1 MTRFEFQ
8 DVAISEL
15 CETFR
20 TLWYAPGTQLPLVF
34 KSPTGSGKTFMVT
47 SFINDL
53 TAVHNFD
60 DDIAWVWITFSDD
73 LAMQSKEKFSEYFY
87 PNAGRRLLTVADF
100 SEGKLRRNDILF
112 LNWQKLVSGRAE
124 ARVLRKPNDPD
135 KLKESGCYFED
146 VIAATKSA
154 RRKIALVI
162 DESHK
167 NVTEAAVRDVINPL
181 DPKVIVKVSATPET
195 EPSISDVKHHK
206 AGFVEVERADVV
218 KEGLIKSAIVSQ
230 TEDEVKTGSEE
241 SDMDHKL
248 LDLAM
253 KKRAALAAR
262 WTEVGSNVNPL
273 VLIQLPDDDAGD
285 RAQGIASKEDIV
297 IAYLKSKGV
306 TDDKIAWWFSGGSER
321 KKNLEGIT
329 VNDCKVEYML
339 FKYAA
344 GTGWDCPR
352 SHVMVMFREINS
364 TTFKIQTLGRIL
376 RNPEPRRKDELAAF
390 PDLTVGY
397 LYTNYSRNQVEGIDE
412 KEKPNNPLLTRHAKL
427 IDELAS
433 QIGAGAD
440 GYVIDE
446 HLLSEYISRADYGDL
461 GKASTFQASF
471 AGSMDAYFGI
481 TADDQMGAR
490 TSKVGAKGVELTQ
503 SLTNAM
509 IVNAEWKSDD
519 PSVGIGATEVN
530 AEVSANDAEK
540 MFTRVCTGLLV
551 EQTEDETK
559 VTNIARSAGVFRGGV
574 RKWLKDA
581 LPDVAAE
588 TGRYKIFLKDIS
600 KGAASVFRPAITAA
614 LKAYYPK
621 RKRFVEERRQREEAR
636 KPEVFTLN
644 REYAYSEI
652 YKEYADAKLSAVQ
665 PFLLPEYDGRENETK
680 FIAYL
685 EQQTGKIDWWFKNG
699 DEGREYFA
707 LKYFNT
713 TEQEVRLFYPD
724 WIIRFKDGRIGIFD
738 TKAGM
743 TATNPEGRAKGLYE
757 KICTMNVAAGRSLF
771 VGGLV
776 VFENGQWYFNDG
788 ENYAYSKGHLNVG
801 WKQMQTLFG

>member
-1 MTRFEFQ
+1 MKRLEFQ
-8 DVAISEL
+8 DAAIGEL
-15 CETFR
+15 CATFR
-20 TLWYAPGTQLPLVF
+20 TLWYAAGTQLPLVF

-100 SEGKLRRNDILF
+100 SEGKLKRNDVLF
-112 LNWQKLVSGRAE
+112 LNWQKLVSRSAE
-124 ARVLRKPNDPD
+124 ARVLRKPENPD

-146 VIAATKSA
+146 VIAATKSVG
-154 RRKIALVI
+154 RKIALVI

-167 NVTEAAVRDVINPL
+167 NVTDAAVRDVINPI

-206 AGFVEVERADVV
+206 AGFVEVEREQVV
-218 KEGLIKSAIVSQ
+218 KAGLIKSAIVSQ
-230 TEDEVKTGSEE
+230 TKEEVETGSEE
-241 SDMDHKL
+241 VDMDHKL

-253 KKRAALAAR
+253 KKRAALATR
-262 WTEVGSNVNPL
+262 WAELGSNVNPL
-273 VLIQLPDDDAGD
+273 VLIQLPDDDTGD
-285 RAQGIASKEDIV
+285 RAQGIASKEEVV
-297 IAYLKSKGV
+297 IAFLKSKGV
-306 TDDKIAWWFSGGSER
+306 TDDRIAWWFSGRKSE
-321 KKNLEGIT
+321 NMEG
-329 VNDCKVEYML
+329 VSANDCKVEYML

-352 SHVMVMFREINS
+352 AHVMVMFREINS

-376 RNPEPRRKDELAAF
+376 RNPEPEKKDELSAF
-390 PDLTVGY
+390 PDLTLGY

-412 KEKPNNPLLTRHAKL
+412 KDKQKTPLLTRHAKL
-427 IDELAS
+427 VDELAS
-433 QIGAGAD
+433 QIVEGAE

-446 HLLSEYISRADYGDL
+446 HLLGEYISRADYGDL
-461 GKASTFQASF
+461 GKASCFQTSF
-471 AGSMDAYFGI
+471 AASMDAYFGI
-481 TADDQMGAR
+481 TTDDQMGAR
-490 TSKVGAKGVELTQ
+490 TSKVGAKGIDLAQ
-503 SLTNAM
+503 SLTNSM

-519 PSVGIGATEVN
+519 PSVGSGATDVN
-530 AEVSANDAEK
+530 AEVSENDAEK
-540 MFTRVCTGLLV
+540 MFTRACAGLLV

-600 KGAASVFRPAITAA
+600 KGAASVFRPAITSA
-614 LKAYYPK
+614 LKVYYPE
-621 RKRFVEERRQREEAR
+621 RKKFVEKRRQRDEAR
-636 KPEVFTLN
+636 KPEVFTLK
-644 REYAYSEI
+644 RGYAYSEL
-652 YKEYADAKLSAVQ
+652 YKEFADAKLSAVQ
-665 PFLLPEYDGRENETK
+665 PFLLPDEYDGRANETQ

-685 EQQTGKIDWWFKNG
+685 EQQSEKIDWWFKNG
-699 DEGREYFA
+699 SEGREFFS

-713 TEQEVRLFYPD
+713 VEKETRLFFPD
-724 WIIRFKDGRIGIFD
+724 WIVKFKDGRIGIFD
-738 TKAGM
+738 TKSGA
-743 TATNPEGRAKGLYE
+743 TAINPEGREKGLYE
-757 KICTMNVAAGRSLF
+757 KITSMNREAGRTAF
-771 VGGLV
+771 VGGLA
-776 VFENGQWYFNDG
+776 VFENGQWYYNEG
-788 ENYAYSKGHLNVG
+788 KNYVYSKGHLNAD
-801 WKQMQTLFG
+801 WKQMQELFE

>member
-1 MTRFEFQ
+1 MTRLEFQ

-73 LAMQSKEKFSEYFY
+73 LAMQSKTKFSEYFY

-100 SEGKLRRNDILF
+100 SEGKLKRNDVLF
-112 LNWQKLVSGRAE
+112 LNWQKLVSRSAE
-124 ARVLRKPNDPD
+124 ARVLRKPTDPD
-135 KLKESGCYFED
+135 KQKESGCYFED

-154 RRKIALVI
+154 GRKIALVI

-167 NVTEAAVRDVINPL
+167 NVTDAAVRDVINPI

-206 AGFVEVERADVV
+206 AGFVEVERTQVV
-218 KEGLIKSAIVSQ
+218 KAGLIKAAIVSQ
-230 TEDEVKTGSEE
+230 TEEEVETGSEE
-241 SDMDHKL
+241 TDIDHKL

-253 KKRAALAAR
+253 KRRTELAAR
-262 WTEVGSNVNPL
+262 WVEAGCSVNPL

-285 RAQGIASKEDIV
+285 RAQGIATKEEVV

-306 TDDKIAWWFSGGSER
+306 TEDRIACWFSGRKSE
-321 KKNLEGIT
+321 NMEGISA
-329 VNDCKVEYML
+329 NDCKVEYML

-352 SHVMVMFREINS
+352 AHVMVMFREINS

-376 RNPEPRRKDELAAF
+376 RNPEPERKDDLAAF
-390 PDLTVGY
+390 PDLTLGY
-397 LYTNYSRNQVEGIDE
+397 LYTNYSRNQVEGVDG
-412 KEKPNNPLLTRHAKL
+412 KNKSNNPLLTRHAKL
-427 IDELAS
+427 IDGLAS
-433 QIGAGAD
+433 QIEAGAD

-446 HLLSEYISRADYGDL
+446 HLLGEYISRADYGDL
-461 GKASTFQASF
+461 GKASSFQSSF

-481 TADDQMGAR
+481 TADDQMGMR
-490 TSKVGAKGVELTQ
+490 TSKVGAKGIELTQ

-519 PSVGIGATEVN
+519 PCVDSGATEVN

-540 MFTRVCTGLLV
+540 MFTRACAGLLV
-551 EQTEDETK
+551 EQTEEETK

-581 LPDVAAE
+581 LPDVVAE

-614 LKAYYPK
+614 LKTYYPK
-621 RKRFVEERRQREEAR
+621 RKKFVEERRQREESR
-636 KPEVFTLN
+636 KPEVFTLK
-644 REYAYSEI
+644 REYAYSEL
-652 YKEYADAKLSAVQ
+652 YREYADAKLSVVQ
-665 PFLLPEYDGRENETK
+665 PFLLLDEYDGRQNETQ
-680 FIAYL
+680 FISYL
-685 EQQTGKIDWWFKNG
+685 EQQAGKIDWWFKNG
-699 DEGREYFA
+699 SEGREYFS

-713 TEQEVRLFYPD
+713 VEKEARLFYPD
-724 WIIRFKDGRIGIFD
+724 WIVKFKDGRIGIFD
-738 TKAGM
+738 TKSGA
-743 TATNPEGRAKGLYE
+743 TATNPEGRETGLYE
-757 KICTMNVAAGRSLF
+757 KIRSMNTAVGHLMF

-776 VFENGQWYFNDG
+776 VRENEQWYFNEGKD
-788 ENYAYSKGHLNVG
+788 YVYSKGHLNAG
-801 WKQMQTLFG
+801 WKQMQMLFV

>member
-1 MTRFEFQ
+1 MTRLEFQ

-73 LAMQSKEKFSEYFY
+73 LAMQSKTKFSEYFY

-100 SEGKLRRNDILF
+100 SEGKLKRNDVLF
-112 LNWQKLVSGRAE
+112 LNWQKLVSRSAE
-124 ARVLRKPNDPD
+124 ARVLRKPTDPD
-135 KLKESGCYFED
+135 KQKESGCYFED

-154 RRKIALVI
+154 GRKIALVI

-167 NVTEAAVRDVINPL
+167 NVTDAAVRDVINPI

-206 AGFVEVERADVV
+206 AGFVEVERTQVV
-218 KEGLIKSAIVSQ
+218 KAGLIKSAIVSQ
-230 TEDEVKTGSEE
+230 TEEEVETGSEE
-241 SDMDHKL
+241 TDIDHKL

-253 KKRAALAAR
+253 KRRTALAAR
-262 WTEVGSNVNPL
+262 WVEAGCSVNPL

-285 RAQGIASKEDIV
+285 RAQGIATKEEVV
-297 IAYLKSKGV
+297 IAYLKTKGV
-306 TDDKIAWWFSGGSER
+306 TEDRIAWWFSGRKSE
-321 KKNLEGIT
+321 NMEGISA
-329 VNDCKVEYML
+329 NDCKVEYML

-352 SHVMVMFREINS
+352 AHVMVMFREINS

-376 RNPEPRRKDELAAF
+376 RNPEPERKDDLAAF
-390 PDLTVGY
+390 PDLTLGY
-397 LYTNYSRNQVEGIDE
+397 LYTNYSRNQVEGVDG
-412 KEKPNNPLLTRHAKL
+412 KNKSNNPLLTRHAKL
-427 IDELAS
+427 IDGLAS
-433 QIGAGAD
+433 QIEAGAD

-446 HLLSEYISRADYGDL
+446 HLLGEYISRADYGDL
-461 GKASTFQASF
+461 GKASSFQSSF

-481 TADDQMGAR
+481 TADDQMGMR

-519 PSVGIGATEVN
+519 PSVDSGATEVN

-540 MFTRVCTGLLV
+540 MFTRACAGLLV
-551 EQTEDETK
+551 EQTEEETK

-614 LKAYYPK
+614 LKTYYPK
-621 RKRFVEERRQREEAR
+621 RKKFVEERRQREESR
-636 KPEVFTLN
+636 KPEVFTLK
-644 REYAYSEI
+644 REYAYSEL
-652 YKEYADAKLSAVQ
+652 YREYADAKLSVVQ
-665 PFLLPEYDGRENETK
+665 PFLLPDEYDGRQNETQ
-680 FIAYL
+680 FISYL
-685 EQQTGKIDWWFKNG
+685 EQQAGKIDWWFKNG
-699 DEGREYFA
+699 SEGREYFS

-713 TEQEVRLFYPD
+713 VEKEARLFYPD
-724 WIIRFKDGRIGIFD
+724 WIVKFKDGRIGIFD
-738 TKAGM
+738 TKSGA
-743 TATNPEGRAKGLYE
+743 TATNPEGRETGLYE
-757 KICTMNVAAGRSLF
+757 KIRSMNTAVGYLKF

-776 VFENGQWYFNDG
+776 VRENEQWYFNEGKD
-788 ENYAYSKGHLNVG
+788 YVYSKGHLNAG
-801 WKQMQTLFG
+801 WKQMQMLFV

>member
-321 KKNLEGIT
+321 KKNLEGIS

-490 TSKVGAKGVELTQ
+490 TSRYGRTFIDNDPRHLLTGVSSQNADLTIIDSKPLLSQ
-503 SLTNAM
+503 QLSTCP
-509 IVNAEWKSDD
+509 D
-519 PSVGIGATEVN
+519 
-530 AEVSANDAEK
+530 EK
-540 MFTRVCTGLLV
+540 FDLHLV
-551 EQTEDETK
+551 K
-559 VTNIARSAGVFRGGV
+559 IARNRYIVSITRN
-574 RKWLKDA
+574 
-581 LPDVAAE
+581 PQSHPAAQIRQLRIE
-588 TGRYKIFLKDIS
+588 VCHEQICQMRTGRGALRQMSIQRADLREKNSRLPRETERLK
-600 KGAASVFRPAITAA
+600 
-614 LKAYYPK
+614 
-621 RKRFVEERRQREEAR
+621 KRF
-636 KPEVFTLN
+636 
-644 REYAYSEI
+644 
-652 YKEYADAKLSAVQ
+652 
-665 PFLLPEYDGRENETK
+665 DGRESK
-680 FIAYL
+680 R
-685 EQQTGKIDWWFKNG
+685 
-699 DEGREYFA
+699 RE
-707 LKYFNT
+707 
-713 TEQEVRLFYPD
+713 EVL
-724 WIIRFKDGRIGIFD
+724 
-738 TKAGM
+738 
-743 TATNPEGRAKGLYE
+743 
-757 KICTMNVAAGRSLF
+757 
-771 VGGLV
+771 
-776 VFENGQWYFNDG
+776 
-788 ENYAYSKGHLNVG
+788 
-801 WKQMQTLFG
+801 

>member
-1 MTRFEFQ
+1 MTRLEFQ
-8 DVAISEL
+8 DVAIGEL

-47 SFINDL
+47 SFISDL
-53 TAVHNFD
+53 TAVHNLD

-73 LAMQSKEKFSEYFY
+73 LAMQSKTKFSEYFY

-100 SEGKLRRNDILF
+100 SEGKLKRNDVLF
-112 LNWQKLVSGRAE
+112 LNWQKLVSRSAE

-135 KLKESGCYFED
+135 KQKESGCYFED
-146 VIAATKSA
+146 VIAATKRA
-154 RRKIALVI
+154 GRKIALVI

-167 NVTEAAVRDVINPL
+167 NVTDAAVRDVINPI

-195 EPSISDVKHHK
+195 EPSISDVKHHR
-206 AGFVEVERADVV
+206 AGFVEVERAQVV
-218 KEGLIKSAIVSQ
+218 KAGLIKSAIVSQ
-230 TEDEVKTGSEE
+230 TEEEVELGSEE
-241 SDMDHKL
+241 TDIDHKL

-253 KKRAALAAR
+253 KRRTALAAR
-262 WTEVGSNVNPL
+262 WAEAGCSVNPL

-285 RAQGIASKEDIV
+285 RGMGIATKEEVV

-306 TDDKIAWWFSGGSER
+306 TEDKIAWWFSGRKSE
-321 KKNLEGIT
+321 NMEGISA
-329 VNDCKVEYML
+329 NDCKVEYML

-352 SHVMVMFREINS
+352 AHVMVMFREINS

-376 RNPEPRRKDELAAF
+376 RNPEPERKDELAAF
-390 PDLTVGY
+390 PDLTLGY
-397 LYTNYSRNQVEGIDE
+397 LYTNYSRNQVEGINE
-412 KEKPNNPLLTRHAKL
+412 KDKPNNPLLTRHAKL
-427 IDELAS
+427 IDVLAS
-433 QIGAGAD
+433 QIATGTD
-440 GYVIDE
+440 GYEIDE
-446 HLLSEYISRADYGDL
+446 HLLGEYISRADYGDL
-461 GKASTFQASF
+461 GKASCFQSSF

-481 TADDQMGAR
+481 GADDQMGMR

-509 IVNAEWKSDD
+509 IVNAEWRSDD
-519 PSVGIGATEVN
+519 PTVGSGATEVN

-540 MFTRVCTGLLV
+540 MFTRACSGLLV
-551 EQTEDETK
+551 EQTEEDTK

-588 TGRYKIFLKDIS
+588 TGRYKIFLKDLS
-600 KGAASVFRPAITAA
+600 KGAASVFRPAVTAA

-621 RKRFVEERRQREEAR
+621 RKKFVEERRQREEAR
-636 KPEVFTLN
+636 KPEVFTLK
-644 REYAYSEI
+644 REYAYSEL
-652 YKEYADAKLSAVQ
+652 YKEYGNAKLSVVQ
-665 PFLLPEYDGRENETK
+665 PFLLPDEYDGRENETQ

-685 EQQTGKIDWWFKNG
+685 EQQTGKISWWFKNG
-699 DEGREYFA
+699 IEGREYFA

-713 TEQEVRLFYPD
+713 AEKETRLFYPD
-724 WIIRFKDGRIGIFD
+724 WIVKFKDGRIGIFD
-738 TKAGM
+738 TKSGA
-743 TATNPEGRAKGLYE
+743 TAVNPEGREMGLYE
-757 KICTMNVAAGRSLF
+757 KIRSMNAAAGYLQF

-776 VFENGQWYFNDG
+776 VRENGQWYFNDG
-788 ENYAYSKGHLNVG
+788 KDYVYSRGHLNAG
-801 WKQMQTLFG
+801 WKQMQNLFS

>member
-1 MTRFEFQ
+1 MTRLEFQ

-73 LAMQSKEKFSEYFY
+73 LAMQSKTKFSEYFY

-100 SEGKLRRNDILF
+100 SEGKLKRNDVLF
-112 LNWQKLVSGRAE
+112 LNWQKLVSRSAE
-124 ARVLRKPNDPD
+124 ARVLRKPTDPD
-135 KLKESGCYFED
+135 KQKESGCYFED

-154 RRKIALVI
+154 GRKIALVI

-167 NVTEAAVRDVINPL
+167 NVTDAAVRDVINPI

-206 AGFVEVERADVV
+206 AGFVEVERTQVV
-218 KEGLIKSAIVSQ
+218 KAGLIKSAIVSQ
-230 TEDEVKTGSEE
+230 TEEEVETGSEE
-241 SDMDHKL
+241 TDIDHKL

-253 KKRAALAAR
+253 KRRTALAAR
-262 WTEVGSNVNPL
+262 WVEAGCSVNPL

-285 RAQGIASKEDIV
+285 RAQGIATKEEVV
-297 IAYLKSKGV
+297 IAYLKTKGV
-306 TDDKIAWWFSGGSER
+306 TEDRIAWWFSGRKSE
-321 KKNLEGIT
+321 NMEGISA
-329 VNDCKVEYML
+329 NDCKVEYML

-352 SHVMVMFREINS
+352 AHVMVMFREISS

-376 RNPEPRRKDELAAF
+376 RNPEPERKDDLAAF
-390 PDLTVGY
+390 PDLTLGY
-397 LYTNYSRNQVEGIDE
+397 LYTNYSRNQVEGVDG
-412 KEKPNNPLLTRHAKL
+412 KNKSNNPLLTRHAKL
-427 IDELAS
+427 IDGLAS
-433 QIGAGAD
+433 QIEAGAD

-446 HLLSEYISRADYGDL
+446 HLLGEYISRADYGDL
-461 GKASTFQASF
+461 GKASSFQSSF

-481 TADDQMGAR
+481 TADDQMGMR

-519 PSVGIGATEVN
+519 PSVDSGATEVN

-540 MFTRVCTGLLV
+540 MFTRACAGLLV
-551 EQTEDETK
+551 EQTEEETK

-614 LKAYYPK
+614 LKTYYPK
-621 RKRFVEERRQREEAR
+621 RKKFVEERRQREESR
-636 KPEVFTLN
+636 KPEVFTLK
-644 REYAYSEI
+644 REYAYSEL
-652 YKEYADAKLSAVQ
+652 YREYADAKLSVVQ
-665 PFLLPEYDGRENETK
+665 PFLLPDEYDGRQNETQ
-680 FIAYL
+680 FISYL
-685 EQQTGKIDWWFKNG
+685 EQQAGKIDWWFKNG
-699 DEGREYFA
+699 SEGREYFS

-713 TEQEVRLFYPD
+713 VEKEARLFYPD
-724 WIIRFKDGRIGIFD
+724 WIVKFKDGRIGIFD
-738 TKAGM
+738 TKSGA
-743 TATNPEGRAKGLYE
+743 TATNPEGRETGLYE
-757 KICTMNVAAGRSLF
+757 KIRSMNTAVGYLKF

-776 VFENGQWYFNDG
+776 VRENEQWYFNEGKD
-788 ENYAYSKGHLNVG
+788 YVYSKGHLNAG
-801 WKQMQTLFG
+801 WKLMQVLFA

>member
-1 MTRFEFQ
+1 MKRLEFQ
-8 DVAISEL
+8 DTAIGEL
-15 CETFR
+15 CTAFR
-20 TLWYAPGTQLPLVF
+20 TLWYAGGTQLPLVF

-47 SFINDL
+47 SFISDL

-100 SEGKLRRNDILF
+100 GEGKLKRNDVLF
-112 LNWQKLVSGRAE
+112 LNWQKLVSRSAE
-124 ARVLRKPNDPD
+124 ARVLRKPENPD

-146 VIAATKSA
+146 LIAATKSA
-154 RRKIALVI
+154 GRKIALVI

-167 NVTEAAVRDVINPL
+167 NVTDAAVRDVINPI
-181 DPKVIVKVSATPET
+181 DPKVIVKVSATPESV
-195 EPSISDVKHHK
+195 PSVEEIEDGK
-206 AGFVEVERADVV
+206 AGYVRVKREQVV
-218 KEGLIKSAIVSQ
+218 KAGLIKAAIVSQ
-230 TEDEVKTGSEE
+230 TEEEVASGSEE
-241 SDMDHKL
+241 VDMDHKL

-262 WTEVGSNVNPL
+262 WTELGSNVNPL

-285 RAQGIASKEDIV
+285 RAQGIASKEEVV

-306 TDDKIAWWFSGGSER
+306 AEDKIAWWFSGRKSE
-321 KKNLEGIT
+321 NMEGISA
-329 VNDCKVEYML
+329 NDNKVEYML

-352 SHVMVMFREINS
+352 AHVMVMFREINS

-376 RNPEPRRKDELAAF
+376 RNPEPERKDELAAF
-390 PDLTVGY
+390 LDLTLGY
-397 LYTNYSRNQVEGIDE
+397 LYTNYSRNQVEGVDE

-433 QIGAGAD
+433 QIEDGAD

-446 HLLSEYISRADYGDL
+446 CLLGEYISRADYGDL
-461 GKASTFQASF
+461 GKASSFQASF
-471 AGSMDAYFGI
+471 AGSMDAYFAI
-481 TADDQMGAR
+481 TADDQMETR
-490 TSKVGAKGVELTQ
+490 TSKVGAKGVDLMQ

-519 PSVGIGATEVN
+519 PSVDSGATEVN

-540 MFTRVCTGLLV
+540 MFTRACAGLLV
-551 EQTEDETK
+551 EQTEEETK

-600 KGAASVFRPAITAA
+600 KGAASVFRPAISAA

-621 RKRFVEERRQREEAR
+621 RKKFVEERRQREDAR
-636 KPEVFTLN
+636 KPEVFTLK
-644 REYAYSEI
+644 REYAYSDL
-652 YKEYADAKLSAVQ
+652 YKEYPDSKLSVVQ
-665 PFLLPEYDGRENETK
+665 PFLLPDVYDGRENETK

-685 EQQTGKIDWWFKNG
+685 EQQAVKIAWWFKNG
-699 DEGREYFA
+699 SEGREYFA

-724 WIIRFKDGRIGIFD
+724 WIVKFKDGRIGIFD
-738 TKAGM
+738 TKAGT

-757 KICTMNVAAGRSLF
+757 KICAMNMAAGRPMF

-776 VFENGQWYFNDG
+776 VIENGQWYFNEGKD
-788 ENYAYSKGHLNVG
+788 YAYSKGHLNVG
-801 WKQMQTLFG
+801 WKQMKTLFG

>member
-1 MTRFEFQ
+1 MTRLEFQ
-8 DVAISEL
+8 DVAIGEL

-73 LAMQSKEKFSEYFY
+73 LAMQSKTKFSEYFY

-100 SEGKLRRNDILF
+100 SEGKLKRNDVLF
-112 LNWQKLVSGRAE
+112 LNWQKLVSRSAE

-135 KLKESGCYFED
+135 KQKESGCYFED

-154 RRKIALVI
+154 GRKIALVI

-167 NVTEAAVRDVINPL
+167 NVTDAAVRDVINPI

-206 AGFVEVERADVV
+206 AGFVEVERTQVV
-218 KEGLIKSAIVSQ
+218 KAGLIKSAIVSQ
-230 TEDEVKTGSEE
+230 TEEEVETGSKET
-241 SDMDHKL
+241 DIDHKL

-253 KKRAALAAR
+253 KRRTALAAR
-262 WTEVGSNVNPL
+262 WVEAGCSVNPL

-285 RAQGIASKEDIV
+285 RAQGIATKEEVV

-306 TDDKIAWWFSGGSER
+306 TEDRIAWWFSGRKSE
-321 KKNLEGIT
+321 NMEGISA
-329 VNDCKVEYML
+329 NDCKVEYMF

-352 SHVMVMFREINS
+352 AHVMVMFREINS

-376 RNPEPRRKDELAAF
+376 RNPEPERKDDLAAF
-390 PDLTVGY
+390 PDLTLGY
-397 LYTNYSRNQVEGIDE
+397 LYTNYSRNQVEGVDE
-412 KEKPNNPLLTRHAKL
+412 KNKANNPLLTRHAKL
-427 IDELAS
+427 IDGLAS
-433 QIGAGAD
+433 QIASGTD

-446 HLLSEYISRADYGDL
+446 HLLGEYISRADYGDL
-461 GKASTFQASF
+461 GKASSFQASF
-471 AGSMDAYFGI
+471 VGSMDAYFGI
-481 TADDQMGAR
+481 TADDQMGMR
-490 TSKVGAKGVELTQ
+490 TSKVGAKGIELTQ

-519 PSVGIGATEVN
+519 PSVDSGATEVN
-530 AEVSANDAEK
+530 TEVSANDAEK
-540 MFTRVCTGLLV
+540 MFTRACAGLLV
-551 EQTEDETK
+551 EQTEEETK

-581 LPDVAAE
+581 LPDVVAE

-614 LKAYYPK
+614 LKTYYPK
-621 RKRFVEERRQREEAR
+621 RKKFVEERRQREESR
-636 KPEVFTLN
+636 KPEVFTLK
-644 REYAYSEI
+644 REYAYSEL
-652 YKEYADAKLSAVQ
+652 YREYADAKLSAVQ
-665 PFLLPEYDGRENETK
+665 PFLLPDEYDGRQNETQ
-680 FIAYL
+680 FISYL
-685 EQQTGKIDWWFKNG
+685 EQQAGKIDWWFKNG
-699 DEGREYFA
+699 SEGREYFS

-713 TEQEVRLFYPD
+713 VEKEARLFYPD
-724 WIIRFKDGRIGIFD
+724 WIVKFKDGRIGIFD
-738 TKAGM
+738 TKSGA
-743 TATNPEGRAKGLYE
+743 TATNPEGRETGLYE
-757 KICTMNVAAGRSLF
+757 KIRSMNAAAGHLMF

-776 VFENGQWYFNDG
+776 VRENGQWYYNEGKD
-788 ENYAYSKGHLNVG
+788 YVYSKGHLNVG
-801 WKQMQTLFG
+801 WKLMQVLFA